1 MYCARSSSSQSYEG
15 VYLYKVYYYRKVHIG
30 TLCRMAMETE
40 IRVDI
45 GMLIKEMYSYEWS
58 DGEVWWHAN
67 QPKESY
73 EIMKASNPVRNV
85 KRIIWE

>member
-1 MYCARSSSSQSYEG
+1 
-15 VYLYKVYYYRKVHIG
+15 
-30 TLCRMAMETE
+30 METE

-45 GMLIKEMYSYEWS
+45 GMLMKEMYSYEWY
-58 DGEVWWHAN
+58 DGEMWWHAN

-73 EIMKASNPVRNV
+73 EIMKANNPIRNV

>member
-1 MYCARSSSSQSYEG
+1 
-15 VYLYKVYYYRKVHIG
+15 
-30 TLCRMAMETE
+30 MAMETE

-45 GMLIKEMYSYEWS
+45 GMLMKEMYSYEWY
-58 DGEVWWHAN
+58 DGEMWWQAN

-73 EIMKASNPVRNV
+73 EIMKASNPIRNV